1 MSCDTCSFSPP
12 YKLGETLTFTVDITV
27 WDENTNTYVGVD
39 TLVGWDCKYILK
51 QGDTILTF
59 VLSDPE
65 ISILGNYTFV
75 VAIPSTELTGIV
87 AGKVEHEFSTTDTS
101 DAIRIVFNDCFSVK
115 TSLLW
120 ETS

>member
-1 MSCDTCSFSPP
+1 MSCETCKFSPL

-27 WDENTNTYVGVD
+27 WDENTKTYIGVD

-51 QGDTILTF
+51 QNDVVLTF
-59 VLSDPE
+59 ILSDPE

-75 VAIPSTELTGIV
+75 VAIPATELTGIET
-87 AGKVEHEFSTTDTS
+87 GKVEHEFSTTDTS
-101 DAIRIVFNDCFSVK
+101 SAIKIIFTDYFSVK